1 MDLFLLLESK
11 LLVLLRAKSK
21 SEFNFVVKQM
31 TSNPFLT
38 SMSVLV
44 LQRRSETHFII
55 HTLYFSFI

>member
-11 LLVLLRAKSK
+11 LLVPLKANSK
-21 SEFNFVVKQM
+21 SEFNFLIKQM

-38 SMSVLV
+38 SMLVLV
-44 LQRRSETHFII
+44 LQRQSETHFII